1 MDCDQLGE
9 CSLSLC
15 NQLEHIFDV
24 EALSS
29 GRMWVCVSQTCSI
42 NRQNKPRVSW
52 THTHTPTLETRQ
64 IQEKCNRLIL
74 HFQISVFHK
83 HFKISSFHFFKLH
96 FTKMT
101 LSHTHTVQL
110 VLNVTHLFLI
120 INPILISEAHIF
132 RWHTLSVHSV
142 LSSLFAELVLFQ
154 QLHSSY
160 HSRYPHRFQ
169 FNKSNPI
176 PICAHCRWASCSPVK
191 FWNNSISDCQTT
203 KQHTHSTP
211 THVLVHLN
219 YIPSTFLIPITL

>member
-29 GRMWVCVSQTCSI
+29 GRIWVCVSQTCSI

-64 IQEKCNRLIL
+64 IQEKCNRWIL

-101 LSHTHTVQL
+101 LSHTHCAIG
-110 VLNVTHLFLI
+110 F
-120 INPILISEAHIF
+120 E
-132 RWHTLSVHSV
+132 
-142 LSSLFAELVLFQ
+142 
-154 QLHSSY
+154 
-160 HSRYPHRFQ
+160 RYTFV
-169 FNKSNPI
+169 FDNKSNFDIRSTHIPMAHTVSSQCFVVAFCGISTISTIAFVISFELSPSI
-176 PICAHCRWASCSPVK
+176 PI
-191 FWNNSISDCQTT
+191 Q
-203 KQHTHSTP
+203 
-211 THVLVHLN
+211 
-219 YIPSTFLIPITL
+219 